1 MAFQQHHTM
10 ENEEVI
16 IVPKISAAKEE
27 YTNVDTMES
36 EQGNISMFPK
46 IPVAKVEYYA
56 DVETQREKVND
67 HYAGSLQRQANHDR
81 RTLSHVVRSVEQN
94 FEGGNEASGK
104 LIDTPVENI
113 DEPSC
118 EPEDSEAGCW
128 SSEDGMSMIDE
139 SDIPT
144 DNDFSK
150 KETKD
155 VIRLKLLVFLI
166 LAASASTIAAC
177 VYRYISQSET
187 SQFESKFVYDASKI
201 FQSVG
206 SSLDR
211 TLGALDSLAVTMV
224 SYARDENI
232 TWPFVTLPDFGV
244 KMAKLLPLTDACV
257 ITVLPIVYPE
267 KRKEWEEYSL
277 LHQGWVNE
285 SMVIQETW
293 EGYYGPIIYDWKP
306 HVTIHGDNGDIEK
319 NVR

>member
-1 MAFQQHHTM
+1 M
-10 ENEEVI
+10 
-16 IVPKISAAKEE
+16 
-27 YTNVDTMES
+27 
-36 EQGNISMFPK
+36 
-46 IPVAKVEYYA
+46 
-56 DVETQREKVND
+56 
-67 HYAGSLQRQANHDR
+67 
-81 RTLSHVVRSVEQN
+81 SV
-94 FEGGNEASGK
+94 
-104 LIDTPVENI
+104 
-113 DEPSC
+113 
-118 EPEDSEAGCW
+118 
-128 SSEDGMSMIDE
+128 IDE

-244 KMAKLLPLTDACV
+244 KMAKLLPLTDACLINV
-257 ITVLPIVYPE
+257 IPIVYPE

-285 SMVIQETW
+285 SVAIQETW

-306 HVTIHGDNGDIEK
+306 YVTIHGDNGDIEK